1 MGMDRWVT
9 LHNVLPKVGSL
20 YNVLFNNTF
29 CCSIIHLVNSSG

>member
-20 YNVLFNNTF
+20 YNVLFDIL
-29 CCSIIHLVNSSG
+29 SVVVYLR